1 MNLTPSKL
9 TPAKLERIM
18 QRPSFSDEV
27 REQMPADMGAAREEA
42 AVLIECGTYL
52 RAKVEAIKAAR
63 ELSILEGQYVDV
75 IEATG
80 MAKAMYEQ
88 AEASSAEVDRLK
100 AEVRRLRAAPA
111 MAVSSGG

>member
-9 TPAKLERIM
+9 TPAKVERIM
-18 QRPSFSDEV
+18 QRPSFSAEIRDAMPTDFSAVRDES
-27 REQMPADMGAAREEA
+27 
-42 AVLIECGTYL
+42 AVMAECATYL
-52 RAKVEAIKAAR
+52 RNKGEAIKAAR

-88 AEASSAEVDRLK
+88 AEAASAEVDRLK

-111 MAVSSGG
+111 MAVSSGD